1 MPNKKMKTKIL
12 FISMYGIENNAA
24 RLFSAILKNN
34 NYDPEIIFFKNW
46 KNNNIK
52 EPTSLEFNLLFGEIA
67 KIKPD
72 IIGISFGSPY
82 FNIVKNISH
91 RIKQEFKNIY
101 LVFGGIH
108 ATTTPEDCIPHCDA
122 LCIGEGDEVFPEFV
136 KKFDSKDDFTD
147 TPNFWFNTK
156 EQIIKNELAPL
167 VKNLDELPFKDLSDD
182 RKYYIDYNKI
192 YYGDPILKI
201 KEFRISASRGC
212 LYRCAYCYNSILSKI
227 YPEESQY
234 YRIRSVEN
242 VITEILYAK
251 KHFKSVKRIKF
262 DDDTFISDAGW
273 VDEFCEKYKNLINI
287 PFDIMLSPNM
297 LNYENLKKL
306 KNAGLVRVQMGIEG
320 ASAKENT
327 ENYNRAFFKDKIHN
341 FSIENKKLKLDVVYD
356 IIIDNPLTKESEK
369 EELFLFLL
377 DLKSNFKLFM
387 YSLAF
392 FPKTLITETFLK
404 NGLITADDI
413 EGNNT
418 KCFYQFRA
426 SFDYPRTKT
435 ELFYFCMF
443 VLASKSFISKTIKTY
458 IFYSPF
464 FRKNIGLT
472 VLIAKI
478 CNLMTISLIFVKM
491 FVNGE
496 LSAVK
501 LREYGTFKKIL
512 TQ

>member
-1 MPNKKMKTKIL
+1 MKTKIL

-24 RLFSAILKNN
+24 RLLSAILKNN
-34 NYDPEIIFFKNW
+34 NYDTETIFFKNW

-67 KIKPD
+67 RIKPD

-82 FNIVKNISH
+82 FNIVKNISR
-91 RIKQEFKNIY
+91 RIKQDFKNIY
-101 LVFGGIH
+101 LIFGGIH
-108 ATTTPEDCIPHCDA
+108 ATTVPEDCILHCDA
-122 LCIGEGDEVFPEFV
+122 LCIGEGDKVFPEFV

-147 TPNFWFNTK
+147 TPNFWFNSRDH
-156 EQIIKNELAPL
+156 IIKNKLAPL
-167 VKNLDELPFKDLSDD
+167 VENLNELPFKDLSDNK
-182 RKYYIDYNKI
+182 KYYIDYNRI

-227 YPEESQY
+227 YPRESKY

-242 VITEILYAK
+242 VINEILYAK
-251 KHFKSVKRIKF
+251 KHFNSIKRIKF
-262 DDDTFISDAGW
+262 DDDTFISDTKW
-273 VDEFCEKYKNLINI
+273 ITQFCKKYKSMVNI

-297 LNYENLKKL
+297 LDYENLKKL

-327 ENYNRAFFKDKIHN
+327 ENYNRAFLNDKIYN
-341 FSIENKKLKLDVVYD
+341 FSIENKKLQLDVVYD
-356 IIIDNPLTKESEK
+356 IIIDNPMTKESEK

-377 DLKSNFKLFM
+377 NLKSNFKLFM

-404 NGLITADDI
+404 NGLITAKDI

-426 SFDYPRTKT
+426 SFDYPRTKN

-443 VLASKSFISKTIKTY
+443 VLVSKPFIPKIIKKY
-458 IFYSPF
+458 VFYSPF
-464 FRKNIGLT
+464 FKKYIFLT
-472 VLIAKI
+472 VFIAKI
-478 CNLMTISLIFVKM
+478 SNLMTISLIFVKM
-491 FVNGE
+491 LIKGE
-496 LSAVK
+496 ISVIK